1 MSCAMK
7 PPAANCPTLAEHG
20 AELSPEK
27 DRYVLYISMMCPF
40 AHRVNLVRSL
50 KGLKSWIQLVVL
62 DPELGSNGWFF
73 SGRFG
78 TAERDPLYGF
88 KYLKDL
94 YLKSE
99 PGYTGRSSV
108 PMLWDK
114 KTEKVIS
121 NESGDLMRMLYSSFD
136 ALLPPELQEMNLPG
150 GGFYPNDLRADIEK
164 LNSLIHSSLNAGV
177 YNVGLAS
184 SQEAYDEASDKVF
197 DLLDQVEQ
205 RLQSNRFL
213 LGPNITET
221 DLRLYTSI
229 ARFDVAYYTVFRCN
243 LKMIRLDYPAIDR
256 WYRQLYHTGVPWSQS
271 AFEETTDFF
280 ACKFG
285 YTKFY
290 ESRRV
295 GAKDIIPAGPS
306 PAILPPG
313 A

>member
-1 MSCAMK
+1 MSCAIK
-7 PPAANCPTLAEHG
+7 SPAANRPTVAEHV
-20 AELSPEK
+20 ATLSPEK

-62 DPELGSNGWFF
+62 DPESGANGWFF

-99 PGYTGRSSV
+99 PGYTGRISV

-114 KTEKVIS
+114 KIEKVVS

-136 ALLPPELQEMNLPG
+136 ALLPAKFQEANLPG
-150 GGFYPNDLRADIEK
+150 GGFYPKDLRADIEK

-184 SQEAYDEASDKVF
+184 SQEAYDQASDK
-197 DLLDQVEQ
+197 
-205 RLQSNRFL
+205 
-213 LGPNITET
+213 
-221 DLRLYTSI
+221 
-229 ARFDVAYYTVFRCN
+229 
-243 LKMIRLDYPAIDR
+243 
-256 WYRQLYHTGVPWSQS
+256 LYHTGVPWSKT

-280 ACKFG
+280 AYKFG

-290 ESRRV
+290 EGRKV
-295 GAKDIIPAGPS
+295 GAKDITPAGPS
-306 PAILPPG
+306 PAILPPS